1 MPADEASLPRTGRAM
16 RAPRI
21 LRPFSGV
28 LLCVI
33 GFAIAWPPGT
43 HFRKTTVIVDA
54 GGCRLVTDVVDRGED
69 ETQGSVLLFHGL
81 AANKKIMS
89 YIAQGFALQ
98 NLRVFVPY
106 LSGHGRTPGPFTFA
120 RSAACADAFA
130 HQLLARGAID
140 DAHTIVAG
148 HSMGGAIA
156 VIVGSRVP
164 VAGVVAISPAP
175 MTAAHGIPAFMLPF
189 DNPPPTP
196 ANTLAISGGFEPAG
210 IGATARNLADGAP
223 NGSGKFVL
231 VPRSSHV
238 SVLFDERVVRAAQEW
253 ARRLLHLSPAP
264 GVPSFRPVVGWF
276 IGFAGLLVLTGP
288 FIRETIG
295 PLLLPTSE
303 TLGAGSAAWLK
314 AATTDVGGRTS
325 MVRALSEVAVC
336 SIAAV
341 VVLNSW
347 NPMRFMHIFQG
358 DYLCGFL
365 LLVGIALLVL
375 HRKEIAP
382 AVRVRVVTLVAAAVA
397 ALMLHFLIMGWF
409 EITMTETWLIAGRW
423 LHFPVLLVAALPYHL
438 GEEMLL
444 GSAAV
449 RSSVGRLTIA
459 LLLRLLAWSAM
470 VGAIFVL
477 RSGEILLVLLAV
489 YIGAFCVLQ
498 RLGMQVVRKSTGSPL
513 ATALF
518 GAILLAGFSLVVFP
532 IN

>member
-1 MPADEASLPRTGRAM
+1 M

-28 LLCVI
+28 LLCVV

-43 HFRKTTVIVDA
+43 HFRKTTVIVGEGA
-54 GGCRLVTDVVDRGED
+54 CRLVTDVIDRGED

-98 NLRVFVPY
+98 NLRVFVPD
-106 LSGHGRTPGPFTFA
+106 LPGHGRTPGPFTFA

-140 DAHTIVAG
+140 HAHTIVAG

-156 VIVGSRVP
+156 VIVGSRLP

-196 ANTLAISGGFEPAG
+196 ANALAISGAFEPAG
-210 IGATARNLADGAP
+210 IRATAKELAESAP
-223 NGSGKFVL
+223 GGSGKFVL

-238 SVLFDERVVRAAQEW
+238 SVLFDGRVVRVVQEW
-253 ARRLLHLSPAP
+253 SGRLLHLAPARS
-264 GVPSFRPVVGWF
+264 VPSFRPVVGWF
-276 IGFAGLLVLTGP
+276 MGFAGLLALTGP
-288 FIRETIG
+288 FIRETVG

-303 TLGAGSAAWLK
+303 KLNAGSAVQLN
-314 AATTDVGGRTS
+314 AAATDVGGGTS
-325 MVRALSEVAVC
+325 ILRALSEIAIC
-336 SIAAV
+336 SIVAV

-347 NPMRFMHIFQG
+347 DPMRFVHIFQG
-358 DYLCGFL
+358 DYFCGFL

-375 HRKEIAP
+375 HCREIATALP
-382 AVRVRVVTLVAAAVA
+382 VRLVALAAAAVA
-397 ALMLHFLIMGWF
+397 SLMLHFLIMGWF
-409 EITMTETWLIAGRW
+409 EIAMTETWLIAGRW
-423 LHFPVLLVAALPYHL
+423 LRFPGVLVAVLPYHV
-438 GEEMLL
+438 GEELLL

-449 RSSVGRLTIA
+449 RSSAGRLTMA
-459 LLLRLLAWSAM
+459 LLFRLLAWGAM

-477 RSGEILLVLLAV
+477 HSGEILLVLLAL

-498 RLGMQVVRKSTGSPL
+498 RLGMQVVRKSTGSLL

-518 GAILLAGFSLVVFP
+518 GAILLAGFTLVVFP